1 MALNRQTLDVEGARQ
16 GEISAASLQMG
27 DDTIALNRIATM
39 TVEAH
44 TFTPWDTPKN
54 RQTQSLYAT
63 SAIAA
68 FFFGLLALAWWK
80 LDNGSPVAAMI
91 GGGVLL
97 LLAAL
102 LGLRAMLLAIKL
114 KKTEPYF
121 RLVIGTSDG
130 RKIPLVD
137 NNRKML
143 EKIRDV
149 VRHKVDTGERGVTG
163 RFDLNLDLFD
173 FTPIKVDAV
182 PSKAAVDNP
191 DASLT
196 PGA

>member
-1 MALNRQTLDVEGARQ
+1 MALNRQTLDMEGARQ

-27 DDTIALNRIATM
+27 DDTIALNRVATM
-39 TVEAH
+39 TVEAK
-44 TFTPWDTPKN
+44 TFKPWDTPKN
-54 RQTQSLYAT
+54 RQVQSFYAT
-63 SAIAA
+63 SAIGAL
-68 FFFGLLALAWWK
+68 FFSLLSVAGFMVGQQQVSWLIAGVALF
-80 LDNGSPVAAMI
+80 LVCT
-91 GGGVLL
+91 
-97 LLAAL
+97 LLAA
-102 LGLRAMLLAIKL
+102 RAMMISMKIN
-114 KKTEPYF
+114 KTEPYF
-121 RLVIGTSDG
+121 HLVIGTSDG

-149 VRHKVDTGERGVTG
+149 VRHKVDTGDRNVTG
-163 RFDLNLDLFD
+163 RFDLNLDVFD

-182 PSKAAVDNP
+182 PSKAASDNP

>member
-1 MALNRQTLDVEGARQ
+1 MALDRQTLDMEGARQ

-44 TFTPWDTPKN
+44 TFTPWDTPRN
-54 RQTQSLYAT
+54 RQTQSFYAT

-68 FFFGLLALAWWK
+68 FFFGLLAMAWWK
-80 LDNGSPVAAMI
+80 LENGAPVMA
-91 GGGVLL
+91 
-97 LLAAL
+97 LLAGGAL
-102 LGLRAMLLAIKL
+102 ILLAVFLGIRAMLLAMKL
-114 KKTEPYF
+114 KKTEPYY

-137 NNRKML
+137 NNRKVL

-149 VRHKVDTGERGVTG
+149 VRHKVDTGDRSVKG
-163 RFDLNLDLFD
+163 RFDLNLDIFD

-182 PSKAAVDNP
+182 PPSASS
-191 DASLT
+191 DALT